1 MNQSL
6 CDKVALEK
14 KMGLAYPFIKA
25 CLGKGGRAKKQQAV
39 QCTGML
45 YLGTRNL
52 CNALCG
58 RLQVQVAIY
67 T

>member
-1 MNQSL
+1 
-6 CDKVALEK
+6 
-14 KMGLAYPFIKA
+14 MGLAYPFIKA